1 MNIDDLWEASIY
13 KERIE
18 NLENL
23 ENTDSECPEDL
34 QELVKRVYV
43 QGCLDVVK
51 EIKKTIPD
59 GFFSLQDGKNL
70 KDTVKTLEGP
80 YRYDFGS
87 GDSLGSHLRN
97 LLTPYCNLIEL
108 CKNRDFDYISDKII
122 SSCKKNLE
130 ELISFSE
137 DKKMELHN
145 WRE

>member
-18 NLENL
+18 NAET
-23 ENTDSECPEDL
+23 TDSKCPEDL
-34 QELVKRVYV
+34 QALVREVYV

-51 EIKKTIPD
+51 EIKKIMPV
-59 GFFSLQDGKNL
+59 GLFSLQDGKNL
-70 KDTVKTLEGP
+70 KETVRTLEGP
-80 YRYDFGS
+80 YRYDFES
-87 GDSLGSHLRN
+87 GESLGNHLRN

>member
-1 MNIDDLWEASIY
+1 MRMNIDDLWEASIY

-18 NLENL
+18 NAET
-23 ENTDSECPEDL
+23 TDSKCPEDL
-34 QELVKRVYV
+34 QALVREVYV

-51 EIKKTIPD
+51 EIKKIMPV
-59 GFFSLQDGKNL
+59 GLFSLQDGKNL
-70 KDTVKTLEGP
+70 KETVRTLEGP
-80 YRYDFGS
+80 YRYDFES
-87 GDSLGSHLRN
+87 GESLGNHLRN

>member
-1 MNIDDLWEASIY
+1 MGMNIDDLWEASIY

-18 NLENL
+18 NAEI
-23 ENTDSECPEDL
+23 TDGKCPEDL
-34 QELVKRVYV
+34 HSLVKEAYV

-51 EIKKTIPD
+51 EIKKIMPN
-59 GFFSLQDGKNL
+59 GFFSLQDGKNV
-70 KDTVKTLEGP
+70 KDLVRTLEGQ

-87 GDSLGSHLRN
+87 GESLGNHLRN
-97 LLTPYCNLIEL
+97 LLGPYCNLIEI
-108 CKNRDFDYISDKII
+108 CKNRDFSYISDKII